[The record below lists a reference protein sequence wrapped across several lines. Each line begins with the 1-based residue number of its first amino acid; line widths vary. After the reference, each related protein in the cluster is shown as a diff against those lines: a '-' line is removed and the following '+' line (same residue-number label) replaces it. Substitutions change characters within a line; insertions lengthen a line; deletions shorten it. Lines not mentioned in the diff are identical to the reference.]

1 MTENP
6 SSVFRTIMERKV
18 SGRNFIADRDAP
30 LLEYMYG
37 ALQGQSRSGIK
48 AYLTRG
54 QVTVNGQITTAHDFP
69 LHTGDR
75 IGIVD
80 RGNVVRK
87 RGGEVEGRVKI
98 VYEDQWLIVA
108 DKRSGVLT
116 MSTGKEG
123 EVTAY
128 SILYDYMKRMHGR
141 NSRIFIV
148 HRIDR
153 ETSGL
158 VIFAKDETTKL
169 QLQETWNKSV
179 LERKYC
185 AILEGHPASERG
197 TVHSWLKENPKSM
210 KVTSSPE
217 DNGGK
222 EAVTHYR
229 VLSYGR
235 HYSLVEFEL
244 ETGRKHQIRVHAS
257 MTGCPVAGDRKY
269 GAKGNPA
276 GRLALHAR
284 NITFRHPVTGK
295 VLSFETPLPNVFKT
309 VMRED
314 MQEDRQPGHTE
325 R

>member
-1 MTENP
+1 
-6 SSVFRTIMERKV
+6 
-18 SGRNFIADRDAP
+18 
-30 LLEYMYG
+30 
-37 ALQGQSRSGIK
+37 
-48 AYLTRG
+48 
-54 QVTVNGQITTAHDFP
+54 
-69 LHTGDR
+69 
-75 IGIVD
+75 
-80 RGNVVRK
+80 
-87 RGGEVEGRVKI
+87 
-98 VYEDQWLIVA
+98 
-108 DKRSGVLT
+108 
-116 MSTGKEG
+116 
-123 EVTAY
+123 
-128 SILYDYMKRMHGR
+128 MKRMDGR

-284 NITFRHPVTGK
+284 SITFRHPVTGK